1 MTLTTTGPRSMRLAN
16 AMLERSAVVLL
27 KGFAVN
33 QMKVA
38 SENSVDVT
46 SDNMSVRFC
55 AFLWLLS
62 FTQVKESD
70 WPSGQKH
77 PSNSPIHEKI
87 APIIKKTTAPPPATQ
102 KSTPS
107 PYKTPEQKYSSH

>member
-1 MTLTTTGPRSMRLAN
+1 MTLTLTSPRSMRFAN

-27 KGFAVN
+27 RDFAVN

-46 SDNMSVRFC
+46 SDKTAVRFC

-70 WPSGQKH
+70 WPAGQKH
-77 PSNSPIHEKI
+77 G
-87 APIIKKTTAPPPATQ
+87 
-102 KSTPS
+102 
-107 PYKTPEQKYSSH
+107 